1 MRNPDV
7 SFSWRLLIESLTTLA
22 ADPADQLAWLDEYC
36 VGTDELALDFDH
48 AHRLVPSLVEAG
60 CLDGDVVAELRKIDV
75 LFEGMSD
82 RDNVERWVREAL
94 LTDSGWIE
102 VRTSSRRLLV
112 DLVGKWRLPMP
123 VICVI
128 R

>member
-7 SFSWRLLIESLTTLA
+7 SFLWRLLIESLTTLA
-22 ADPADQLAWLDEYC
+22 ADPADQVAWLDEYR

-60 CLDGDVVAELRKIDV
+60 RLDGEVAAELRRIDV
-75 LFEGMSD
+75 LFVGMSG
-82 RDNVERWVREAL
+82 RENAERWAREAL
-94 LTDSGWIE
+94 LADSGWIE
-102 VRTSSRRLLV
+102 IRASSRRLLV
-112 DLVGKWRLPMP
+112 DLLGDWRLPMP
-123 VICVI
+123 VICVV